1 MAKAKTIEV
10 VNQVLEETNQLKAVV
25 GEVQTQ
31 TDLEML
37 YQRITTHPSN
47 KNEFYEAL
55 TNKIVKSVLIQKEF
69 KNPLAEL
76 QGDKLLFGEGIE
88 QIFVEF
94 LKSKAYDETKHF
106 NGSSSSVEDLVA
118 GLPPK
123 LKVDY
128 LVKNFDREYKT
139 SISDLELRKAFY
151 NEEGM
156 TNLVGKIVGNLMSS
170 ANRDMYK
177 DIKSI
182 LVKDTEDLSWS
193 DEGTK
198 FGKGLI
204 KQSEERTTVKEN
216 VFIKVSDD
224 IKEVATKVREMSNS
238 FIFPSTKYNL
248 AEVETFTDKEDLV
261 FITTPKYSAQ
271 LDTNVLATAF
281 NVSSTEVQAKTILV
295 DDLGTTQGSGLEQ
308 GEVVG
313 ILCDKNLI
321 QHRLINDSVTT
332 FINAERKNM
341 QNMFKFIEGVCGL
354 NPFAQFIILHK

>member
-1 MAKAKTIEV
+1 MGKKTIEIVNDV
-10 VNQVLEETNQLKAVV
+10 VQETTQLKAVV

-31 TDLEML
+31 SDLENL
-37 YQRITTHPSN
+37 YKRITTHPSN

-76 QGDKLLFGEGIE
+76 QGEPLLFGEGIE

-106 NGSSSSVEDLVA
+106 NGSTSSVEDLVA
-118 GLPPK
+118 GLPPT
-123 LKVDY
+123 LKTDY

-139 SISDLELRKAFY
+139 TVSDIELRKAFY
-151 NEEGM
+151 NEDGM
-156 TNLVGKIVGNLMSS
+156 TNLVGKIVGNLTSS

-182 LVKDTEDLSWS
+182 IVKKEEDMTWS
-193 DEGTK
+193 EEGTK

-204 KQSEERTTVKEN
+204 KQSEDSSTVKEN

-238 FIFPSTKYNL
+238 FIFPSDKYNL

-295 DDLGTTQGSGLEQ
+295 DDLGTTQGNGMEQ
-308 GEVVG
+308 GEIVG

-321 QHRLINDSVTT
+321 QHRLINDMVTT
-332 FINAERKNM
+332 FNNAERKNL

-354 NPFAQFIILHK
+354 NPFAQFVILHK

>member
-1 MAKAKTIEV
+1 MGKQKTIEM
-10 VNQVLEETNQLKAVV
+10 VNEVLQETTQLKAVV
-25 GEVQTQ
+25 GEVKTQ
-31 TDLEML
+31 SDLEGL

-76 QGDKLLFGEGIE
+76 QGEMLMFGEGIE

-106 NGSSSSVEDLVA
+106 DGSTSSVEDLVA
-118 GLPPK
+118 GLPPT
-123 LKVDY
+123 LKTDY

-139 SISDLELRKAFY
+139 SVSDIELRKAFY

-156 TNLVGKIVGNLMSS
+156 SNLVLKIVGNLMSS

-182 LVKDTEDLSWS
+182 LVKDTDDNTWTV
-193 DEGTK
+193 EGTK

-204 KQSEERTTVKEN
+204 KKSQETETVKES
-216 VFIKVSDD
+216 VFIKVTDD

-238 FIFPSTKYNL
+238 FIFPSDKFNL
-248 AEVETFTDKEDLV
+248 ASVETFTDKEDLV

-295 DDLGTTQGSGLEQ
+295 DDLGTTQGNGLEP

-313 ILCDKNLI
+313 VLCDKNLL
-321 QHRLINDSVTT
+321 QHRLINDTVTT
-332 FINAERKNM
+332 FVNAERKNM
-341 QNMFKFIEGVCGL
+341 QNMFKFVEGVCGL
-354 NPFAQFIILHK
+354 NPFAQYIILHK